1 MHHYCSW
8 QYHYNSASSSLE
20 TAEGPLKLI
29 LAVCKMCPPSSD
41 VDSCGHQG
49 LDTVSVAGSN
59 ACSRDKKMYGYAY
72 THTHDLLYND
82 NNSSNYEITL
92 WNSEHNYILQ

>member
-20 TAEGPLKLI
+20 TEGPLKLI

-72 THTHDLLYND
+72 THTWF
-82 NNSSNYEITL
+82 I
-92 WNSEHNYILQ
+92 IQR